1 MSHFFDSDFKVK
13 QKFRKNNYRADFTEK
28 GGKEIGFL
36 EKYSG
41 GEDEIGFLSSDSF
54 SSGLPKT

>member
-1 MSHFFDSDFKVK
+1 MLHIFLTQTLRSSK
-13 QKFRKNNYRADFTEK
+13 KNNYRADFTEK
-28 GGKEIGFL
+28 GGRKIGFL

-41 GEDEIGFLSSDSF
+41 GEDKIGFLSSDSF